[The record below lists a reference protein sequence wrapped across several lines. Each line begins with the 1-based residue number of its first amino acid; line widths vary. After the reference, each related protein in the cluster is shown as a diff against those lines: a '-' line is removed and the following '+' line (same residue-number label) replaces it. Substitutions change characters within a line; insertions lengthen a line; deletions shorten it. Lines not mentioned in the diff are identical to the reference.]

1 LLKIKAL
8 IPITKILF
16 CLILFKFFPP
26 FFSQN
31 NTYKSKNQSLSPYMK
46 SLLYILLLF
55 STISVHAQ
63 HKIGLVIHGGA
74 GTIKKENITPE
85 QDQAYRQKLQEALDA
100 GYKVLENGGT
110 SLEAV
115 TTAVQILEE
124 SPLFNAGRGAVFTSD
139 GKNELDAAIM
149 DGNTGLA
156 GAVAGISTV
165 KSPILAAQAVMEKSP
180 HVFMIGEGA
189 EQFAK
194 EQGLEMVDP
203 SYFYDERRHEQLKRI
218 QEREKNRRK
227 EQGFKQPDSYQG
239 PGFHFEDHKFG
250 TVGAAALD
258 QYGNLTAGTS
268 TGGMSNKRY
277 GRVGDVPVIGAGTYA
292 DNATC
297 AVSATGHGEFFIR
310 NVVAY
315 DIAALM
321 KYKGLSLEDAA
332 NEVVMNKLV
341 EKGGEGGIIAIDGQ
355 GNISMPF
362 NSEGMFRGSIK
373 EKGKAQVY
381 IYKE

>member
-1 LLKIKAL
+1 MKR
-8 IPITKILF
+8 ILF
-16 CLILFKFFPP
+16 ILF
-26 FFSQN
+26 
-31 NTYKSKNQSLSPYMK
+31 
-46 SLLYILLLF
+46 LF
-55 STISVHAQ
+55 SGICSHAQ

-85 QDQAYRQKLQEALDA
+85 QDKAYRQKLQEALDA
-100 GYKVLENGGT
+100 GYSVLEKGGT

-139 GKNELDAAIM
+139 SKNELDAAIM
-149 DGNTGLA
+149 DGKTGLA
-156 GAVAGISTV
+156 GAVAGISSV
-165 KSPILAAQAVMEKSP
+165 KSPILAAQAVMNNSP
-180 HVFMIGEGA
+180 HVFMIGSGA
-189 EQFAK
+189 EQFAR

-203 SYFYDERRHEQLKRI
+203 SYFYDARRHEQLKRI
-218 QEREKNRRK
+218 QEREKDQGAIQPADI
-227 EQGFKQPDSYQG
+227 EQGSYQG

-258 QYGNLTAGTS
+258 QHGNLAAGTS
-268 TGGMSNKRY
+268 TGGMTNKRY

-297 AVSATGHGEFFIR
+297 AVSATGHGEYFIR

-321 KYKGLSLEDAA
+321 KYKGMSLEEAS
-332 NEVVMNKLV
+332 NEVVMKKLV
-341 EKGGEGGIIAIDGQ
+341 DKGGEGGIIAIDGQ

-373 EKGKAQVY
+373 EKGKSQVY
-381 IYKE
+381 IYRE